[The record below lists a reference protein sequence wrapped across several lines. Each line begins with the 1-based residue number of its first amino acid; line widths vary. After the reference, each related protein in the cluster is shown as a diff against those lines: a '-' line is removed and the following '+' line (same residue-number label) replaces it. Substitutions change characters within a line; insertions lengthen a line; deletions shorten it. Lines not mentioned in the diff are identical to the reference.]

1 MLAADDWPTLHRAVQ
16 ARLQGLLDKVPT
28 DLRPTTEALLDCGRA
43 LQQLHAMLRRDGQRR
58 QQLEFELFDLRMA
71 RSMARAESRRLT

>member
-16 ARLQGLLDKVPT
+16 ARLQGLLAAVPA
-28 DLRPTTEALLDCGRA
+28 DQRPTTEALLDCARA
-43 LQQLHAMLRRDGQRR
+43 LHQLHAMLRRDCQRR

-71 RSMARAESRRLT
+71 RSMARGSAVV